1 MARDFAGAGANR
13 RRPQGRLGVLLL
25 DDVAATDARYRAM
38 TMGSHAG
45 STAAKRWLPDV
56 SASVPRLRANV
67 RDALLVAVL
76 ALAVEV
82 QIVVT
87 RPEGSLALNLVSG
100 IALTVPLLW
109 RRRAPLAMLAAFGA
123 SAIANEAL
131 GGALFTST
139 DAGQRSANPPLFGA
153 LATAIAVF
161 YSIGD
166 HAEDRR
172 ARIGLLAG
180 IACLWIM
187 AIAAEQSTLETFVWS
202 AGLLAATPWFAGRVA
217 RGRRF
222 RIAALERE
230 REQQARIAVSDER
243 ARIARELHDIVAHSV
258 SVIAVQAQG
267 ARSVLDRDPEQA
279 LEALEAIERTARSAL
294 GDMRHSLAA
303 LREGRGDTPLAP
315 EPTVD
320 DLDALIAQA
329 RASGLQVEFVIEGE
343 RRPLPQSVELT
354 TYRIVQEA
362 LTNTIKHAGGAR
374 SRVAIRYGKRELEIA
389 VDDDGPGPPVGPRD
403 GPPGHGLIGMRE
415 RVASLGGELHA
426 GAGSGG
432 GFVVHA
438 TLPLEQ

>member
-1 MARDFAGAGANR
+1 MSS
-13 RRPQGRLGVLLL
+13 P
-25 DDVAATDARYRAM
+25 
-38 TMGSHAG
+38 AG
-45 STAAKRWLPDV
+45 SNATNRWLPGV
-56 SASVPRLRANV
+56 SASIPRRAANV
-67 RDALLVAVL
+67 GDLLLVAVL
-76 ALAVEV
+76 ALALEV

-87 RPEGSLALNLVSG
+87 HPEGSLALNLISG

-109 RRRAPLAMLAAFGA
+109 RRRAPLAMLAVFSAT
-123 SAIANEAL
+123 AIANEAL

-139 DAGQRSANPPLFGA
+139 DPGQSSANPPLFGA
-153 LATAIAVF
+153 LATGIAVF
-161 YSIGD
+161 YSVGE

-187 AIAAEQSTLETFVWS
+187 AITADQTTFQTFVWS

-217 RGRRF
+217 RGRRL

-230 REQQARIAVSDER
+230 REQQTRIAVSDER

-267 ARSVLDRDPEQA
+267 AQSILDRDPERA
-279 LEALEAIERTARSAL
+279 VEALGAIERTARTAL

-303 LREGRGDTPLAP
+303 LRDGRGETSLAP

-320 DLDALIAQA
+320 DLDELIAQA
-329 RASGLQVEFVIEGE
+329 RASGLQVELAIQGE
-343 RRPLPQSVELT
+343 RRPLPHSLELS

-362 LTNTIKHAGGAR
+362 LTNTIKHARGAR
-374 SRVAIRYGKRELEIA
+374 SQVAIGYGKRELEIA

-415 RVASLGGELHA
+415 RVCALGGELYA

-438 TLPLEQ
+438 TLPVDQ